1 MSRFSF
7 YRQSLTVTDICVL
20 LAASKCCYV
29 YCPIA
34 TDECK
39 RKCLTDDKE
48 TCYDRLYAYF
58 EKGEEEK

>member
-7 YRQSLTVTDICVL
+7 YRESLTVTDICAL
-20 LAASKCCYV
+20 LAGSKYCYV

-34 TDECK
+34 KEECK

-48 TCYDRLYAYF
+48 TCYAKLYEHF
-58 EKGEEEK
+58 EKGDSEE